1 MSTSPPSSG
10 SKAGERGPTIGVPT
24 RRSACPASRAS
35 TTPSAASSTA
45 AGAAPKLRAS
55 PAMPAVVAG
64 SRTVSA
70 WPVGPGRVPVA
81 SAEPG
86 RHAVQ
91 VRRPP
96 QQVGRAAPAGPP
108 GDVLR
113 EAGRQR
119 RQPVAVVGGGELGV
133 QQRLGALV
141 EDRAVPDEGEHVL
154 VGSGPVQRGPPQP
167 LGRVEVPRRDVREVV
182 VQRHRTGRVDD
193 AGALDDPVPQHVLAG
208 GDRVEGGAQRGRVE
222 GAAQALGEGGVPAGG
237 GAVEQRHECARAGC
251 VVRAYR
257 GAQPRI
263 DAVTR
268 TVHVAQAFPS
278 SRGAVPKSERAYDT
292 AQPAGSTRAAVRTA
306 HRGTD
311 LGKLAHEIGYRA
323 GASSPSV
330 ITRSRP
336 H

>member
-1 MSTSPPSSG
+1 TVGWASASSSSSRTCRTWLAKVLAGSGRSRSGAMSTSPPSSG

-45 AGAAPKLRAS
+45 AGAAPVRA
-55 PAMPAVVAG
+55 
-64 SRTVSA
+64 
-70 WPVGPGRVPVA
+70 
-81 SAEPG
+81 
-86 RHAVQ
+86 
-91 VRRPP
+91 
-96 QQVGRAAPAGPP
+96 
-108 GDVLR
+108 
-113 EAGRQR
+113 
-119 RQPVAVVGGGELGV
+119 
-133 QQRLGALV
+133 
-141 EDRAVPDEGEHVL
+141 
-154 VGSGPVQRGPPQP
+154 GPPQP

-330 ITRSRP
+330 ITRS
-336 H
+336 